1 MPKLEAETLR
11 HPLPIIALVTKFLT
25 YTTLIVFGS
34 LFFVLAIPVAIIATL
49 GWLGIIVAFLIG
61 GS

>member
-1 MPKLEAETLR
+1 MPKSEAETLR

-34 LFFVLAIPVAIIATL
+34 LFFILAIPVAIIATL

>member
-11 HPLPIIALVTKFLT
+11 HPLTRIALVTKFFT

-34 LFFVLAIPVAIIATL
+34 FFFILAIPIAMILTL
-49 GWLGIIVAFLIG
+49 GWLGIIIAFLIG